1 MKKLISIIVLVT
13 IFGVLSG
20 YELNQLIDSPTA
32 GILQKGEAEISAKL
46 YKRNG
51 LILGTQVG
59 LFPRFMFGVSYG
71 AENIVGNQEPE
82 WHDRVEFK
90 AKFRIL
96 DETNVLPAIALGYD
110 SQGHGNYHSSLERY
124 DIKSK
129 GFFGVL
135 SKNYYFLGNL
145 GFHMGLNYS
154 LEREDNDEEV
164 NIFAGLDKSIGDAVA
179 FLFEYDLA
187 WNDNDDWKED
197 TVGETL
203 KGMGYG
209 YLNASL
215 DIYFTDYLILKIAM
229 YDLLQNR
236 QDTEGSDR
244 TLSLL
249 YYMTF

>member
-1 MKKLISIIVLVT
+1 MKNILAFFVFIILA
-13 IFGVLSG
+13 GVLFG
-20 YELNQLIDSPTA
+20 YEMNTLIDSPTA
-32 GILQKGEAEISAKL
+32 GILQRGEAEISAKL

-51 LILGTQVG
+51 LILGTQIG
-59 LFPRFMFGVSYG
+59 LFPRFMFGVNYG
-71 AENIVGNQEPE
+71 AENIVGNQRPE
-82 WHDRVEFK
+82 WHDRVEFS

-96 DETNVLPAIALGYD
+96 DETNSLPAIALGYD
-110 SQGHGNYHSSLERY
+110 SQGHGNYHSDAERY

-129 GFFGVL
+129 GFYGVM

-145 GFHMGLNYS
+145 GFHLGANYS
-154 LEREDNDEEV
+154 LERNDNDEDL
-164 NIFAGLDKSIGDAVA
+164 NIYAGFDKSLGDAVV
-179 FLFEYDLA
+179 FLCEYDLA
-187 WNDNDDWKED
+187 WNDNEDWENNTLD
-197 TVGETL
+197 ETV

-215 DIYFTDYLILKIAM
+215 DIYFTEYLILKISL
-229 YDLLQNR
+229 YDLLENR